1 MDKEKKVLFIVGQW
15 SRAGGLEIVTQDAV
29 KAFIK
34 AGYKAIVLVV
44 GGNGDDV
51 RDESLHV
58 IHLAP
63 RNRILM
69 SLWHRYFKYPIVGRR
84 LDSLLSDDDRI
95 VFGHTFLLKVL
106 DYSRKAKL
114 CRKWVW
120 SHGGD
125 VWNADAKWVIP
136 YINRL
141 ERLISVSQYTAD
153 RAKELGVV
161 VPISVIPNSIDTH
174 RFVPTSTPDRIRY
187 DEILICSRIPVDF
200 LYKGHGVLLK
210 ALPIVERILNR
221 PVSLRIVGSGAGL
234 ASLRALVK
242 TEGLEGKVTVTGF
255 VPDDKLIE
263 AYQHCGVFCM
273 PSTGEGFGL
282 VYAETEAC
290 ARPVVVSTFGGAPET
305 VIDGETGLLADPN
318 DIEANARALAKIL
331 GDRALADEMGRKG
344 RLLAERAFSPETFER
359 NVLRVIAEDEQS

>member
-1 MDKEKKVLFIVGQW
+1 MDKEKRVLFVVGQW

-34 AGYKAIVLVV
+34 AGYKVVVLVV
-44 GGNGDDV
+44 GGRGEDI
-51 RDESLHV
+51 RDESLRV

-84 LDSLLSDDDRI
+84 LDSFLTEGDRI

-106 DYSRKAKL
+106 DYSRKANL

-125 VWNADAKWVIP
+125 VWNEGSRWVIP

-153 RAKELGVV
+153 RAKDLGVV
-161 VPISVIPNSIDTH
+161 IPISVIPNSIDTH
-174 RFVPTSTPDRIRY
+174 RFVPTSAPDKIRH

-200 LYKGHGVLLK
+200 RYKGHGKLLK
-210 ALPIVERILNR
+210 TLPIVERLLNR

-234 ASLRALVK
+234 ASLSELIK

-255 VPDDKLIE
+255 VPDDKLLE

-282 VYAETEAC
+282 VYAEAEAC
-290 ARPVVVSTFGGAPET
+290 ARPVVVSTYGGAPET

-331 GDRALADEMGRKG
+331 GNPELADEMGRKG

-359 NVLRVIAEDEQS
+359 NVLKVIEEDQQG